1 MREIDTE
8 VIVKSVK
15 DMIGEACFTLAD
27 GVMDALKAAEKGE
40 AVSAS
45 SFALGAIIENAR
57 IAAENHIPVCQD
69 TGMAVIFAKIGVDVH
84 FNGDFNEAVNEGVRQ
99 GYKENNCRSSVLD
112 PLTRRNTS
120 DNTPAIIHVT
130 LCPGDKV
137 ELTFL
142 PKGFGSENMSKLYML
157 TPAAGKEGVMDKI
170 VEAVTSAGANP
181 CPPIIVGVGIGGTA
195 DYAMQLAKEALLR
208 ECGTPSQRQDVAE
221 MEQAVLKRINE
232 SGIGV
237 QGFGGVNTA
246 LEVRIETYPT
256 HIAALPVGV
265 AIQCNAHR
273 KARRII

>member
-15 DMIGEACFTLAD
+15 DMVGEACFTLAD

-57 IAAENHIPVCQD
+57 IASENHIPVCQD

-84 FNGDFNEAVNEGVRQ
+84 FNGDFNEAVNEGVIQ

-112 PLTRRNTS
+112 PLTRKNTS

-195 DYAMQLAKEALLR
+195 DYAMQIAKEALLR

>member
-112 PLTRRNTS
+112 PLTRKNTS

-181 CPPIIVGVGIGGTA
+181 CPPVIVGVGIGGTA

-221 MEQAVLKRINE
+221 MEQAVLKRISE

>member
-15 DMIGEACFTLAD
+15 DMVGEACFTLAD

-57 IAAENHIPVCQD
+57 IASENHIPVCQD

-195 DYAMQLAKEALLR
+195 DYAMQIAKEALLR
-208 ECGTPSQRQDVAE
+208 EFGTPSQRQDVAE

>member
-15 DMIGEACFTLAD
+15 DMVGEACFTLAD

-57 IAAENHIPVCQD
+57 IASENHIPVCQD
-69 TGMAVIFAKIGVDVH
+69 TGMAVIFAKIGVDIH

-112 PLTRRNTS
+112 PLTRKNTS

-195 DYAMQLAKEALLR
+195 DYAMQIAKEALLR

>member
-57 IAAENHIPVCQD
+57 IASENHIPVCQD
-69 TGMAVIFAKIGVDVH
+69 TGMAIIFAKIGVDVH

-112 PLTRRNTS
+112 PLTRKNTS

-195 DYAMQLAKEALLR
+195 DYAMQIAKEALLR

-237 QGFGGVNTA
+237 HGFGGVNTA

>member
-45 SFALGAIIENAR
+45 SFALGAIIENAH

-84 FNGDFNEAVNEGVRQ
+84 FSGDFNEAVNEGVRQ

>member
-15 DMIGEACFTLAD
+15 DMVGEACFTLAD

-57 IAAENHIPVCQD
+57 IASENHIPVCQD

-112 PLTRRNTS
+112 PLTRKNTS

-195 DYAMQLAKEALLR
+195 DYAMQIAKEALLR

-273 KARRII
+273 KERRII

>member
-57 IAAENHIPVCQD
+57 IASENHIPVCQD

-112 PLTRRNTS
+112 PLTRKNTS

-195 DYAMQLAKEALLR
+195 DYAMQIAKEALLR

-237 QGFGGVNTA
+237 QGLGGVNTA

>member
-27 GVMDALKAAEKGE
+27 GVMDALKAAEKDE

-99 GYKENNCRSSVLD
+99 GYKENNCRGSVLD
-112 PLTRRNTS
+112 PLTRKNTT

-181 CPPIIVGVGIGGTA
+181 CPPVIVGVGIGGTA
-195 DYAMQLAKEALLR
+195 DYAMQLAKKALLR
-208 ECGTPSQRQDVAE
+208 ECGTPSPRQDVAE

>member
-15 DMIGEACFTLAD
+15 DMVGEACFTLAD

-57 IAAENHIPVCQD
+57 IASENHIPVCQD

-84 FNGDFNEAVNEGVRQ
+84 FNGNFNEAVNEGVRQ

-112 PLTRRNTS
+112 PLTRKNTS

-195 DYAMQLAKEALLR
+195 DYAMQIAKEALLR
-208 ECGTPSQRQDVAE
+208 EFGTPSQRQDVAE

>member
-57 IAAENHIPVCQD
+57 IASENHIPVCQD

-84 FNGDFNEAVNEGVRQ
+84 FNGDFNEAVNEGIRQ

-112 PLTRRNTS
+112 PLTRKNTS

-195 DYAMQLAKEALLR
+195 DYAMQIAKEALLR

>member
-15 DMIGEACFTLAD
+15 DMVGEACFTLAD

-57 IAAENHIPVCQD
+57 IASENHIPVCQD

-112 PLTRRNTS
+112 PLTRKNTS

-195 DYAMQLAKEALLR
+195 DYAMQIAKEALLR
-208 ECGTPSQRQDVAE
+208 EFGTPSQRQDVAE

>member
-15 DMIGEACFTLAD
+15 DMVGEACFTLAD

-57 IAAENHIPVCQD
+57 IASENHIPVCQD

-112 PLTRRNTS
+112 PLTRKNTS

-157 TPAAGKEGVMDKI
+157 TPAAGKEGDMNKK

-195 DYAMQLAKEALLR
+195 DYAMQIAKEALLR

>member
-8 VIVKSVK
+8 VIVKSIK
-15 DMIGEACFTLAD
+15 DMVGEACFTLAD

-57 IAAENHIPVCQD
+57 IASENHIPVCQD

-112 PLTRRNTS
+112 PLTRKNTS

-195 DYAMQLAKEALLR
+195 DYAMQIAKEALLR

>member
-15 DMIGEACFTLAD
+15 DMVGEACFTLAD

-57 IAAENHIPVCQD
+57 IASENHIPVCQD

-112 PLTRRNTS
+112 PLTRKNTS

-195 DYAMQLAKEALLR
+195 DYAMQIAKEALLR

-256 HIAALPVGV
+256 HIAALSVGV

>member
-57 IAAENHIPVCQD
+57 IASENHIPVCQD

-195 DYAMQLAKEALLR
+195 DYAMQIAKEALLR
-208 ECGTPSQRQDVAE
+208 EFGTPSQRQDVAE

>member
-15 DMIGEACFTLAD
+15 DMVGEACFTLAD

-57 IAAENHIPVCQD
+57 IASENHIPVCQD

-84 FNGDFNEAVNEGVRQ
+84 FIGDFNEAVNEGVRQ

-112 PLTRRNTS
+112 PLTRKNTS

-195 DYAMQLAKEALLR
+195 DYAMQIAKEALLR

>member
-15 DMIGEACFTLAD
+15 DMVGEACFTLAD

-57 IAAENHIPVCQD
+57 IASENHIPVCQD

-112 PLTRRNTS
+112 PLTRKNTS

-137 ELTFL
+137 ELMFL

-195 DYAMQLAKEALLR
+195 DYAMQIAKEALLR

>member
-15 DMIGEACFTLAD
+15 DMVGEACFTLAD

-57 IAAENHIPVCQD
+57 IASENYIPVCQD

-112 PLTRRNTS
+112 PLTRKNTS

-195 DYAMQLAKEALLR
+195 DYAMQIAKEALLR
-208 ECGTPSQRQDVAE
+208 EFGTPSQRQDVAE

>member
-15 DMIGEACFTLAD
+15 DMVGEACFTLAD

-57 IAAENHIPVCQD
+57 IASENHIPVCQD

-112 PLTRRNTS
+112 PLTRKNTS

-157 TPAAGKEGVMDKI
+157 TPAAGKDGVMDKI

-195 DYAMQLAKEALLR
+195 DYAMQIAKEALLR

>member
-57 IAAENHIPVCQD
+57 IASENHIPVCQD

-112 PLTRRNTS
+112 PLTRKNTS

-195 DYAMQLAKEALLR
+195 DYAMQIAKEALLR

-273 KARRII
+273 KARRVI

>member
-57 IAAENHIPVCQD
+57 IASENHIPVCQD

-195 DYAMQLAKEALLR
+195 DYAMQIAKEALLR
-208 ECGTPSQRQDVAE
+208 ECGTPSQRHDVAE

>member
-1 MREIDTE
+1 
-8 VIVKSVK
+8 
-15 DMIGEACFTLAD
+15 
-27 GVMDALKAAEKGE
+27 
-40 AVSAS
+40 
-45 SFALGAIIENAR
+45 
-57 IAAENHIPVCQD
+57 
-69 TGMAVIFAKIGVDVH
+69 MAVIFAKIGVDVH

>member
-57 IAAENHIPVCQD
+57 IASENHIPVCQD
-69 TGMAVIFAKIGVDVH
+69 TGMAIIFAKIGVDVH

-112 PLTRRNTS
+112 PLTRKNTS

-195 DYAMQLAKEALLR
+195 DYAMQIAKEALLR

>member
-45 SFALGAIIENAR
+45 LFALGAIIENAR
-57 IAAENHIPVCQD
+57 IASENHIPVCQD

-195 DYAMQLAKEALLR
+195 DYAMQIAKEALLR
-208 ECGTPSQRQDVAE
+208 EFGTPSQRQDVAE

>member
-15 DMIGEACFTLAD
+15 DMVGEACFTLAD

-57 IAAENHIPVCQD
+57 IASENHIPVCQD

-112 PLTRRNTS
+112 PLTRKNTS

-157 TPAAGKEGVMDKI
+157 TPAVGKEGVMDKI

-195 DYAMQLAKEALLR
+195 DYAMQIAKEALLR

>member
-15 DMIGEACFTLAD
+15 DMVGEACFTLAD

-57 IAAENHIPVCQD
+57 IASENHIPVCQD

-112 PLTRRNTS
+112 PLTRKNTS
-120 DNTPAIIHVT
+120 GNTPAIIHVT

-195 DYAMQLAKEALLR
+195 DYAMQIAKEALLR

>member
-15 DMIGEACFTLAD
+15 DMVGEACFTLAD

-57 IAAENHIPVCQD
+57 IASENHIPVCQD

-84 FNGDFNEAVNEGVRQ
+84 FNGDFNKAVNEGVRQ

-112 PLTRRNTS
+112 PLTRKNTS

-195 DYAMQLAKEALLR
+195 DYAMQIAKEALLR

>member
-15 DMIGEACFTLAD
+15 DMVGEACFTLAD

-112 PLTRRNTS
+112 PLTRKNTS

-181 CPPIIVGVGIGGTA
+181 CPPVIVGVGIGGTA

-221 MEQAVLKRINE
+221 MEQAVLKRISE

>member
-57 IAAENHIPVCQD
+57 IASENHIPVCQD
-69 TGMAVIFAKIGVDVH
+69 TGMAIIFAKIGVDVH

-112 PLTRRNTS
+112 PLTRKNTS

-170 VEAVTSAGANP
+170 LEAVTSAGANP

-195 DYAMQLAKEALLR
+195 DYAMQIAKEALLR

>member
-15 DMIGEACFTLAD
+15 DMVGEACFTLAD
-27 GVMDALKAAEKGE
+27 GVMDALKATEKGE

-57 IAAENHIPVCQD
+57 IASENHIPVCQD

-112 PLTRRNTS
+112 PLTRKNTS

-195 DYAMQLAKEALLR
+195 DYAMQIAKEALLR
-208 ECGTPSQRQDVAE
+208 EFGTPSQRQDVAE

>member
-15 DMIGEACFTLAD
+15 DMVGEACFTLAD

-57 IAAENHIPVCQD
+57 IASENHIPVCQD

-112 PLTRRNTS
+112 PLTRKNTS

-195 DYAMQLAKEALLR
+195 DYAMQIAKEALLR
-208 ECGTPSQRQDVAE
+208 EFGTPSQRQDVAE

-273 KARRII
+273 KARRMI

>member
-15 DMIGEACFTLAD
+15 DMVGEACFTLAD

-57 IAAENHIPVCQD
+57 IASENHIPVCQD
-69 TGMAVIFAKIGVDVH
+69 TGMAIIFAKIGVDVH

-112 PLTRRNTS
+112 PLTRKNTS

-195 DYAMQLAKEALLR
+195 DYAMQIAKEALLR

-237 QGFGGVNTA
+237 QGFGGVNTT

>member
-15 DMIGEACFTLAD
+15 DMVGEACFTLAD

-57 IAAENHIPVCQD
+57 IASENHIPVCQD

-84 FNGDFNEAVNEGVRQ
+84 FNGNFNEAVNEGVRQ

-112 PLTRRNTS
+112 PLTRKNTS

-195 DYAMQLAKEALLR
+195 DYAMQIAKEALLR

>member
-15 DMIGEACFTLAD
+15 DMVGEACFTLAD

-57 IAAENHIPVCQD
+57 IASENHIPVCQD

-170 VEAVTSAGANP
+170 VEAVNSAGANP

-208 ECGTPSQRQDVAE
+208 ECGTPSPRQDVAE

-273 KARRII
+273 KARRVI

>member
-84 FNGDFNEAVNEGVRQ
+84 FNGDFKEAVNEGVRQ

>member
-15 DMIGEACFTLAD
+15 DMVGEACFTLAD

-57 IAAENHIPVCQD
+57 IASENHIPVCQD

-112 PLTRRNTS
+112 PLTRKNTS

-195 DYAMQLAKEALLR
+195 DYAMQIAEEALLR

>member
-112 PLTRRNTS
+112 PLTRKNTS

-232 SGIGV
+232 SEIGV

>member
-57 IAAENHIPVCQD
+57 IASENHIPVCQD

-112 PLTRRNTS
+112 PLTRKNTS

-170 VEAVTSAGANP
+170 VEAITSAGANP

-195 DYAMQLAKEALLR
+195 DYAMQIAKEALLR